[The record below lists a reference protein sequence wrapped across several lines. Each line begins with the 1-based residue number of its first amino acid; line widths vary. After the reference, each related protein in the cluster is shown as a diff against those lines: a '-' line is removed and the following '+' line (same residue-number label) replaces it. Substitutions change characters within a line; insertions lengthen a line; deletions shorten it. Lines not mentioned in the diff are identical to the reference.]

1 MAGARRSAD
10 SNRLTERWYTF
21 RPTEAL
27 DLGTLP
33 FTQDGRIVSLA
44 GFHERLDEADK
55 ADSALQVRW
64 VDRRGEWT
72 EHLDS
77 LRLDPEL
84 FSYQRKM
91 NAGEGEAAD
100 AFTFK
105 TDEAFVD
112 WLLTAII
119 PDEEPQAFGEVVTG
133 YAAQLASRG
142 ELIAERDFVQG
153 TLDCLGPLVLAA
165 GEKAAAAA
173 IHREALARGERL
185 VLSMAAREAKRR
197 NGTGSCP
204 NDTAM
209 SRYASE
215 VSMRGGA
222 ASQLCRPRLESNRL
236 VAKLR
241 WDTAVAER
249 KRLESERDDT
259 RDLLAAWRAI
269 DVLVRYNAAHDAAK
283 TIREAIR
290 RQEVEAEPVLRTRD
304 RAAMRFARGLLGTAA
319 TADGRAASAETQ
331 AGQLQDDIRVAGDE
345 ERAAIRE
352 AEGANAKI
360 EQATQSI
367 SSAQGAIRAAVAA
380 GLLADRDDVAE
391 AADIADETAVEAET
405 RVTNALERNAELT
418 SEREQADADHNTAR
432 TDLDTKSRK
441 ADRLGEQLSAVQQA
455 ADELCQESRLTDV
468 LGAEE
473 VVLDDVASSRLEF
486 RRSDQGCRETRTL
499 FG

>member
-1 MAGARRSAD
+1 MYELSRVRLHAVGPKGARYQDVTLDLRCGPSGQPSAASVLFLENGGGKTVLVRLIFSVILPGRRQIVGTSNSKMFEKFVLASDVAQVALEWRDTRTGDLLVTGKASEWRGHVVSAD

-27 DLGTLP
+27 DLDTLP
-33 FTQDGRIVSLA
+33 FTRDGRIVSLA

-133 YAAQLASRG
+133 YAVQLASRG

-173 IHREALARGERL
+173 IHREALVRGE
-185 VLSMAAREAKRR
+185 
-197 NGTGSCP
+197 
-204 NDTAM
+204 
-209 SRYASE
+209 ASKK
-215 VSMRGGA
+215 
-222 ASQLCRPRLESNRL
+222 SN
-236 VAKLR
+236 
-241 WDTAVAER
+241 
-249 KRLESERDDT
+249 
-259 RDLLAAWRAI
+259 
-269 DVLVRYNAAHDAAK
+269 
-283 TIREAIR
+283 
-290 RQEVEAEPVLRTRD
+290 
-304 RAAMRFARGLLGTAA
+304 
-319 TADGRAASAETQ
+319 
-331 AGQLQDDIRVAGDE
+331 
-345 ERAAIRE
+345 
-352 AEGANAKI
+352 
-360 EQATQSI
+360 
-367 SSAQGAIRAAVAA
+367 
-380 GLLADRDDVAE
+380 
-391 AADIADETAVEAET
+391 
-405 RVTNALERNAELT
+405 
-418 SEREQADADHNTAR
+418 
-432 TDLDTKSRK
+432 
-441 ADRLGEQLSAVQQA
+441 
-455 ADELCQESRLTDV
+455 
-468 LGAEE
+468 
-473 VVLDDVASSRLEF
+473 
-486 RRSDQGCRETRTL
+486 
-499 FG
+499 

>member
-1 MAGARRSAD
+1 MYELSRVRLHAVGPKGARYQDVTLDLRCGPSGRPSAASVLFLENGGGKTVLVRLIFSVILPGRRQIVGTSNSKMFEKFVLASDVAQVALEWRDTRTGDLLVTGKASEWRGHVVSAD

-27 DLGTLP
+27 DLDTLR

-84 FSYQRKM
+84 FNYQRKM

-142 ELIAERDFVQG
+142 ELIAERDFVRG

-185 VLSMAAREAKRR
+185 VVSMAARESEEAERHRILSERHSDAEVRERGLDAEARR
-197 NGTGSCP
+197 LNS
-204 NDTAM
+204 
-209 SRYASE
+209 
-215 VSMRGGA
+215 VV
-222 ASQLCRPRLESNRL
+222 LELNRL

-249 KRLESERDDT
+249 KRLEE
-259 RDLLAAWRAI
+259 
-269 DVLVRYNAAHDAAK
+269 
-283 TIREAIR
+283 
-290 RQEVEAEPVLRTRD
+290 RTR
-304 RAAMRFARGLLGTAA
+304 RYARSPGGM
-319 TADGRAASAETQ
+319 
-331 AGQLQDDIRVAGDE
+331 
-345 ERAAIRE
+345 
-352 AEGANAKI
+352 
-360 EQATQSI
+360 
-367 SSAQGAIRAAVAA
+367 
-380 GLLADRDDVAE
+380 
-391 AADIADETAVEAET
+391 
-405 RVTNALERNAELT
+405 
-418 SEREQADADHNTAR
+418 AR
-432 TDLDTKSRK
+432 Y
-441 ADRLGEQLSAVQQA
+441 
-455 ADELCQESRLTDV
+455 
-468 LGAEE
+468 
-473 VVLDDVASSRLEF
+473 
-486 RRSDQGCRETRTL
+486 RRSGQVQRRARCGGDDP
-499 FG
+499 